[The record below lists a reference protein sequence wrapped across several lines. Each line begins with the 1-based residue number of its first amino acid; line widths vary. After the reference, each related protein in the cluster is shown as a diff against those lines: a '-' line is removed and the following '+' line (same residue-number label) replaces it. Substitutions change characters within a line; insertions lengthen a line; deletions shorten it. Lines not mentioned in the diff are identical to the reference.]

1 MLAVTPI
8 YASLLTFLFLWL
20 SYRVVLGR
28 RTLKISIGDGDDKAM
43 VKRMR
48 VQANAAEYI
57 PFGILLLAMAELQGM
72 PGHWLHACGALF
84 LLGRI
89 MHAFGLGSTPQRIWA
104 RFWGMW
110 LTIGILVLLA
120 LSNLFHALY

>member
-43 VKRMR
+43 IKRMR

-57 PFGILLLAMAELQGM
+57 PFGILMMAFAEFQGM
-72 PGHWLHACGALF
+72 PAHWLHACGVLF
-84 LLGRI
+84 LLGRVL
-89 MHAFGLGSTPQRIWA
+89 HAIGLGSTPQRIWA